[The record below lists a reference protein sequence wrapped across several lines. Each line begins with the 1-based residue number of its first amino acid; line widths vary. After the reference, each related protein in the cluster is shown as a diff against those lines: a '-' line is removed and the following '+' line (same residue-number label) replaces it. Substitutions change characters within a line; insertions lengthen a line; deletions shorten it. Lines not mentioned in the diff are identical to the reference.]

1 MKEDGDIIFFICVVK
16 TQLRLEAFYTFNE
29 RFAKIRSKR
38 IKKAVKGIAGT
49 QSSELVDDA
58 AQKVSRSRK
67 KRTTSTDE
75 AGNNKSE
82 KLSEGTDKS
91 VLKKQSDSK
100 GKSTAKQSRKRRTTE
115 EPAPSKRP
123 KPAEAGRSTNRKLH
137 ANGNDRGRGR
147 RILGSGKE
155 KVNPNFEVSE
165 TSSGNGDDDNDGM
178 DLHTDTIEGLGEM
191 RRVSFTFFKFENL
204 YHFKES
210 NVCLFLLSISLT
222 SFVLL
227 AFMFSVWASAE
238 ACKLHSR

>member
-1 MKEDGDIIFFICVVK
+1 MSFFFICVVK

-38 IKKAVKGIAGT
+38 IKKAVKGIAGN
-49 QSSELVDDA
+49 QSSESVDDA
-58 AQKVSRSRK
+58 AQKVPRSRK

-75 AGNNKSE
+75 AGNNKSV

-91 VLKKQSDSK
+91 VLKKSDSK

-137 ANGNDRGRGR
+137 VNGNDRGRGR
-147 RILGSGKE
+147 RVLGSGKE

-191 RRVSFTFFKFENL
+191 RRVSFTFFKYENL

-210 NVCLFLLSISLT
+210 NVLCMSIS
-222 SFVLL
+222 SFY
-227 AFMFSVWASAE
+227 
-238 ACKLHSR
+238 KLN